1 MDLTRAIAARSEHR
15 QNPPPCRSANRWSV
29 FSFIGAQPSQGR
41 SLFLEQLIELFRH
54 ERRRHRRGGRAK
66 AAPLFRQR
74 SNIHTS
80 QRPLCATSGHRQPDG
95 IAMSAIVRTTDSS
108 QTLRHVRSVPR
119 TDIPARFPIAR
130 KRGHMASGDTWRF
143 GARVPLARGRMRV
156 KELAGKTVFVTGA
169 ASGIG
174 LGIATAFA
182 QAGAKVMLCD
192 IEEAALSAALK
203 QLRLTNV
210 DVDGVKADVSLRA
223 ELVAAAEATTARYGK
238 VHILVN
244 NAGVGGGG
252 PYGAWTDASWD
263 WTMGVNLMAT
273 IWGIEIFGPLIE
285 EHGEGGHIVST
296 ASIAGLI
303 SGESNAYNVSKY
315 GVVALSEGLRRE
327 LAPRGIGVSVLCPGF
342 IRTQIMNSRHNL
354 PKRFEGAV
362 RALPTSGPLA
372 EQINM
377 VRERVSQGIDPI
389 YAGELV
395 REGVEKDWPY
405 IFTDLEFEPM
415 IEARFAAIKQG
426 FDHIRGRNP
435 KR

>member
-1 MDLTRAIAARSEHR
+1 
-15 QNPPPCRSANRWSV
+15 
-29 FSFIGAQPSQGR
+29 
-41 SLFLEQLIELFRH
+41 
-54 ERRRHRRGGRAK
+54 
-66 AAPLFRQR
+66 
-74 SNIHTS
+74 
-80 QRPLCATSGHRQPDG
+80 
-95 IAMSAIVRTTDSS
+95 
-108 QTLRHVRSVPR
+108 
-119 TDIPARFPIAR
+119 
-130 KRGHMASGDTWRF
+130 
-143 GARVPLARGRMRV
+143 MRV
-156 KELAGKTVFVTGA
+156 KELAGKTAFVTGA

-210 DVDGVKADVSLRA
+210 DVEGVKADVSLKA

-252 PYGAWTDASWD
+252 PYGTWTEASWN

-285 EHGEGGHIVST
+285 QHGEGGHIVST

-303 SGESNAYNVSKY
+303 SGQSNAYNVSKY

-342 IRTQIMNSRHNL
+342 IRTQIMNSRRNL

-362 RALPTSGPLA
+362 RALPTSGPIA

-377 VRERVSQGIDPI
+377 IFPRKNGQG
-389 YAGELV
+389 
-395 REGVEKDWPY
+395 
-405 IFTDLEFEPM
+405 
-415 IEARFAAIKQG
+415 
-426 FDHIRGRNP
+426 
-435 KR
+435 

>member
-1 MDLTRAIAARSEHR
+1 M
-15 QNPPPCRSANRWSV
+15 
-29 FSFIGAQPSQGR
+29 
-41 SLFLEQLIELFRH
+41 
-54 ERRRHRRGGRAK
+54 
-66 AAPLFRQR
+66 
-74 SNIHTS
+74 
-80 QRPLCATSGHRQPDG
+80 
-95 IAMSAIVRTTDSS
+95 
-108 QTLRHVRSVPR
+108 
-119 TDIPARFPIAR
+119 
-130 KRGHMASGDTWRF
+130 
-143 GARVPLARGRMRV
+143 
-156 KELAGKTVFVTGA
+156 KELAGKTAFVTGA

-210 DVDGVKADVSLRA
+210 DVDGVKADVSLKA

-252 PYGAWTDASWD
+252 PYGSWTEASWN

-285 EHGEGGHIVST
+285 QHGEGGHIVST

-303 SGESNAYNVSKY
+303 SGQSTAYNVSKY

-342 IRTQIMNSRHNL
+342 IRTQIMNSRRNL

-362 RALPTSGPLA
+362 RAASGPLA

-377 VRERVSQGIDPI
+377 IRERISQGIEPN
-389 YAGELV
+389 YVGELV
-395 REGVEKDWPY
+395 REGVERDLPY

-426 FDHIRGRNP
+426 FDHIRERNP